1 MSEQKQ
7 IRNFCIIS
15 HIDHGKST
23 LADAMLEFTHNLKA
37 AKTELVLDDLAIEKE
52 RGITIKMNTAT
63 FRYRNYT
70 FNLIDTPGHLDFNYE
85 VKRAIYACEGALLLI
100 DGLKGI
106 QAQTLANLQLAK
118 EAGLTIIPVI
128 NKIDL
133 PNLQLENIKQA
144 VAKLLEI
151 DESTIILLSAKKR
164 LNIQVLLEAII
175 KRIPGPQGDIN
186 KPLQALIFD
195 AKYDSYCGVIL
206 FIRLQNGF
214 IQTPGKIKNI
224 RSGRCYEVLEVGIR
238 KPLLVQRPS
247 LQAGEVGY
255 LQTNLKNLR
264 EVTIGDTITSASN
277 GSKTQLL
284 RFEAQQANVFANL
297 FPLESGRYNELASA
311 LAKIALNDAAF
322 LYRKI
327 NSGVLGSGFHAGFLG
342 LLHLEIIQERLEKE
356 EQVPVIITLP
366 TVKYQ
371 IKFTNQTERVI
382 ENINQIE
389 NWQKVQHI
397 SEPIVDVKIMT
408 PLVYLGN
415 VMKVCLKRR
424 GRLQTETLLD
434 EKNLLLTFKMPLKEI
449 ITHLLNDLKSA
460 SNGYA
465 SFAYQNE
472 RFEKS
477 DLVKLTILLNNQE
490 ITPFNQI
497 VHRQSGVENGR
508 SICQKL
514 KKLLPQQNFQIRIQ
528 AAINNKIIARENIS
542 AYHKDVTAKCYGGDI
557 SRKRKLWAK
566 QKAGKKKLRMFGKV
580 AVPHN
585 IFIKIMQK

>member
-1 MSEQKQ
+1 MEKA

-23 LADAMLEFTHNLKA
+23 LADAMLEFTHNLKTT
-37 AKTELVLDDLAIEKE
+37 KGELVLDDLAIEKE
-52 RGITIKMNTAT
+52 RGITIKMNSAS
-63 FRYRNYT
+63 FQYRNHT
-70 FNLIDTPGHLDFNYE
+70 LNLIDTPGHLDFNYE

-106 QAQTLANLQLAK
+106 QAQTIANLQLAQQ
-118 EAGLTIIPVI
+118 AGLKIIPVI

-133 PNLQLENIKQA
+133 PNLQLENIKSAIQ
-144 VAKLLEI
+144 KLLPVDDQI
-151 DESTIILLSAKKR
+151 IILISAKKR
-164 LNIQVLLEAII
+164 INIQKLLEAII
-175 KRIPGPQGDIN
+175 LHIPAPKGEVK

-195 AKYDSYCGVIL
+195 AKYDSYRGVIL
-206 FIRLQNGF
+206 FIRLQNGQ
-214 IQTPGKIKNI
+214 IKIPGKIKNL
-224 RSGRCYEVLEVGIR
+224 RTGSLYEVLELGIR
-238 KPLLVQRPS
+238 KPMLVKQPL

-264 EVTIGDTITSASN
+264 EITIGDTITSASN
-277 GSKTQLL
+277 GSQDTLL
-284 RFEAQQANVFANL
+284 RFETQQANVFANI
-297 FPLESGRYNELASA
+297 FPLEINRYNELSNA
-311 LAKIALNDAAF
+311 LAKISLNDAAF
-322 LYRKI
+322 QYQKI
-327 NSGVLGSGFHAGFLG
+327 NSGALGSGFHAGFLG

-356 EQVPVIITLP
+356 EKVAVIITLP
-366 TVKYQ
+366 TVKY
-371 IKFTNQTERVI
+371 KVKLTNQTELIV
-382 ENINQIE
+382 ENINQIS
-389 NWQKVQHI
+389 NWQKVQQI
-397 SEPIVDVKIMT
+397 AEPIVDVKIMS
-408 PLVYLGN
+408 PIAYLGN

-424 GRLQTETLLD
+424 GEFKNESLLD
-434 EKNLLLTFKMPLKEI
+434 ETTVLLAFKMPLKEI

-472 RFEKS
+472 RFETNN
-477 DLVKLTILLNNQE
+477 LVKLTILLNGKE
-490 ITPFNQI
+490 ISSFNQI
-497 VHRQSGVENGR
+497 VHRQNAEESGR
-508 SICQKL
+508 RICQKL

-528 AAINNKIIARENIS
+528 AAINNKIIARETIS

-557 SRKRKLWAK
+557 SRKRKLWEK